1 MQSEGNT
8 NLEGGFGSME
18 GVNDFQ
24 AWVLNWH
31 QIDNSEGG
39 QDSLGRGSFRHGAT
53 AMLGTAVQQTFSV
66 LTPHT

>member
-1 MQSEGNT
+1 
-8 NLEGGFGSME
+8 ME

-24 AWVLNWH
+24 ACVLNWH

-39 QDSLGRGSFRHGAT
+39 QDSLGRGGFRHGAS